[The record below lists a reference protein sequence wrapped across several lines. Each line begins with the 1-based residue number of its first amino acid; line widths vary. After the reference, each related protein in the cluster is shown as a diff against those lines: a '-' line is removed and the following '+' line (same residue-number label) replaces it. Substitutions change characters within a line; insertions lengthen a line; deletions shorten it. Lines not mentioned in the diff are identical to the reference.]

1 MAPLRTKNTSR
12 PTPPDNSA
20 EQSGI
25 AQSSQR
31 MRTRPG
37 NANKHPGLVDL
48 EDEDQRGKT
57 KQSGR
62 RGSGV
67 KATKNMND
75 MDRLVSGMT
84 TDQRSALMKIVQGA
98 MLGNNI
104 PQGTASVTT
113 LEEHHHSI
121 ATEQGLYCPDQ
132 MQGLPSNPPVRR
144 RRSLRSMMKI
154 VKAKVR
160 RILCQLEGD
169 VRPARPHGG
178 SRQPPDFHL

>member
-121 ATEQGLYCPDQ
+121 ATEQGSSKQDARAPIQSSREKTEEPEVDDEDC
-132 MQGLPSNPPVRR
+132 QGESPKNP
-144 RRSLRSMMKI
+144 M
-154 VKAKVR
+154 
-160 RILCQLEGD
+160 
-169 VRPARPHGG
+169 PA
-178 SRQPPDFHL
+178 